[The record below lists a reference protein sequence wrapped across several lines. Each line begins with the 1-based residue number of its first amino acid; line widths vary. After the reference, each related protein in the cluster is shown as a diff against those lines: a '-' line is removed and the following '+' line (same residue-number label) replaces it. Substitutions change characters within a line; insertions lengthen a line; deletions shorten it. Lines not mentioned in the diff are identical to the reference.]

1 MSKGRVLVVDD
12 EQSIR
17 RAVGRALTARGYQ
30 VELATDGEQALTA
43 AAAFQPDLVVLDLN
57 LPALDGL
64 SVCRQLRG
72 WSSVPILI
80 LSVRED
86 EADKVAALD
95 LGADDYLT
103 KPFGID
109 ELMARVRALLRRA
122 GAQGAPRPVRFRS
135 GDLEID
141 LDERRVTRSG
151 VEVRLTRTEWVLL
164 AELCQRPG
172 KLLTHGWLLER
183 VWGPGYAG
191 DVDVLRVFISQLRK
205 KLERDPGA
213 AAADRDRPGHRLPLA
228 AATQRRSG
236 TAQLVASRSV
246 GMVVA
251 PTGALGGALSAAR
264 LARVAAAGA
273 APQPP
278 GQVAGERERG
288 LHRPLPGGAQV
299 PPELARA
306 GAVAAHE
313 PPPSCARRK
322 SRVRCQDR
330 AAASGSCTSGRSSLK
345 NAWVVPG

>member
-72 WSSVPILI
+72 WSSVPILV

-205 KLERDPGA
+205 KLEADPGRPTIITTDPGIGYRWMLQP
-213 AAADRDRPGHRLPLA
+213 ADHPENLP
-228 AATQRRSG
+228 S
-236 TAQLVASRSV
+236 
-246 GMVVA
+246 
-251 PTGALGGALSAAR
+251 
-264 LARVAAAGA
+264 
-273 APQPP
+273 
-278 GQVAGERERG
+278 
-288 LHRPLPGGAQV
+288 
-299 PPELARA
+299 
-306 GAVAAHE
+306 
-313 PPPSCARRK
+313 
-322 SRVRCQDR
+322 
-330 AAASGSCTSGRSSLK
+330 
-345 NAWVVPG
+345 

>member
-72 WSSVPILI
+72 WSSVPILV

-205 KLERDPGA
+205 KLERDPG
-213 AAADRDRPGHRLPLA
+213 RPRLIATDPGIGHRWLLRPSDDPE
-228 AATQRRSG
+228 R
-236 TAQLVASRSV
+236 
-246 GMVVA
+246 
-251 PTGALGGALSAAR
+251 LS
-264 LARVAAAGA
+264 
-273 APQPP
+273 
-278 GQVAGERERG
+278 
-288 LHRPLPGGAQV
+288 
-299 PPELARA
+299 
-306 GAVAAHE
+306 
-313 PPPSCARRK
+313 S
-322 SRVRCQDR
+322 
-330 AAASGSCTSGRSSLK
+330 
-345 NAWVVPG
+345 

>member
-72 WSSVPILI
+72 WSSVPILV

-122 GAQGAPRPVRFRS
+122 GAQGPPRPVRFRS

-151 VEVRLTRTEWVLL
+151 MEVRLTRTEWVLL

-205 KLERDPGA
+205 KLERDPG
-213 AAADRDRPGHRLPLA
+213 RPRLI
-228 AATQRRSG
+228 ATDPGIGYRWLLRPSDDPE
-236 TAQLVASRSV
+236 R
-246 GMVVA
+246 
-251 PTGALGGALSAAR
+251 LS
-264 LARVAAAGA
+264 
-273 APQPP
+273 
-278 GQVAGERERG
+278 
-288 LHRPLPGGAQV
+288 
-299 PPELARA
+299 
-306 GAVAAHE
+306 
-313 PPPSCARRK
+313 S
-322 SRVRCQDR
+322 
-330 AAASGSCTSGRSSLK
+330 
-345 NAWVVPG
+345 